1 MCHEKTVSLMKNPY
15 PLYPVPEYKKDSAQ
29 KLDAVVCVLD
39 IFLWFENDLLNKGGL
54 FILIDNHFQLHSI
67 QLFSDC
73 QAFYEKS
80 L

>member
-1 MCHEKTVSLMKNPY
+1 MYHEKPASFMKNLY
-15 PLYPVPEYKKDSAQ
+15 PLYPVPEYKKTAPK

-67 QLFSDC
+67 HLFSDC